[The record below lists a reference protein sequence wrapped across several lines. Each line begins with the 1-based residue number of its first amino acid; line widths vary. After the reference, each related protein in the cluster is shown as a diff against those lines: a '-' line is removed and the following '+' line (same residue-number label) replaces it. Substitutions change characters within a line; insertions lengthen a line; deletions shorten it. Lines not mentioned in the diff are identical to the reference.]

1 MTHTQAKAYI
11 AKHDTIITITKHFSE
26 GVIRYPN
33 VGAVL
38 IIFVMLILVKKAI
51 RIQRENVLMYKNK
64 CRECGDDLY
73 GHEAIDGICDL
84 CKNG

>member
-1 MTHTQAKAYI
+1 MTRREASAYI
-11 AKHDTIITITKHFSE
+11 AKHDTTITITKHFSE
-26 GVIRYPN
+26 GVISYPN

-38 IIFVMLILVKKAI
+38 IIFVMFLFVKKAI

-73 GHEAIDGICDL
+73 GSESRDGICDL